1 MHLTA
6 SVERFSA
13 GRPYMG
19 HFNLMQ
25 IFAGSTPLLLGCVGV
40 LEKKLFMYIG
50 TNEWEINSHRLDFMR
65 CDI

>member
-6 SVERFSA
+6 AVERFSA

-25 IFAGSTPLLLGCVGV
+25 IFARSTLLLSRVCWSLG
-40 LEKKLFMYIG
+40 EKIVYIG